1 MPVAWPLHTPER
13 EGESASGAPPT
24 DTGPTGLDNGGSGAG
39 GGVCARF
46 EPRVSRAR
54 GFECGMLDVVS
65 GPTAPCRASTCAVS
79 AVSWRDI
86 RFNSV
91 CCVAEPSLSN
101 TKDVAFCCCV
111 DWISRCDDWI
121 SRSAAL
127 TMGSGCGGGAGL
139 GGGGAAATRA
149 GAGAG
154 GGVLLN
160 PGKAMRSNFGSDR
173 RSNFGR
179 ETEIE
184 QGEAI
189 GIGEEVRGGRANDG
203 QRRQRHHG
211 HRHAARRPLQHRLG
225 LIVLRCFVQRL
236 GHLRSQRPSGC
247 NAPTI
252 KSAKQKAVAWTIP
265 ATTRAR

>member
-1 MPVAWPLHTPER
+1 MQGFDLRRQRGELAGYSLQFRLLRRGAVSEQHQGRRVLLLRRLDIPLRRLDIPQR
-13 EGESASGAPPT
+13 RVDDGVRLRWRSRLGRRRCGGNASGSRRGRRRA
-24 DTGPTGLDNGGSGAG
+24 L
-39 GGVCARF
+39 
-46 EPRVSRAR
+46 EPRQGDAIEFRERQAIEFR
-54 GFECGMLDVVS
+54 Q
-65 GPTAPCRASTCAVS
+65 
-79 AVSWRDI
+79 RD
-86 RFNSV
+86 R
-91 CCVAEPSLSN
+91 
-101 TKDVAFCCCV
+101 
-111 DWISRCDDWI
+111 
-121 SRSAAL
+121 
-127 TMGSGCGGGAGL
+127 
-139 GGGGAAATRA
+139 
-149 GAGAG
+149 
-154 GGVLLN
+154 
-160 PGKAMRSNFGSDR
+160 
-173 RSNFGR
+173 
-179 ETEIE
+179 IE